1 MIDVG
6 KQIAEVLPNGR
17 HGVLAGPE
25 HVVAPGVLVPMLANF
40 FAA

>member
-17 HGVLAGPE
+17 HGVLAGQE
-25 HVVAPGVLVPMLANF
+25 HVVPPGALVPVLANI